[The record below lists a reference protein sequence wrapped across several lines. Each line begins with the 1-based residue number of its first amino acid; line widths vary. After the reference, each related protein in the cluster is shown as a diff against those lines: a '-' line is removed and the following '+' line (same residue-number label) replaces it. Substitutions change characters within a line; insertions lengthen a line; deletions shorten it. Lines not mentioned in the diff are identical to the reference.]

1 VLRHVNTGAF
11 EVYDFA
17 GNQLTDA
24 VSLGQVGSAVRRFSP
39 DGLQRLIG
47 DSGGPLSS
55 QPANGSTSQVVHA
68 MASFGDDAADTSTVI
83 RLRRRHVTTDISDP
97 RT

>member
-11 EVYDFA
+11 EVYDLA
-17 GNQLTDA
+17 G
-24 VSLGQVGSAVRRFSP
+24 LGQVGSAVRRFSP
-39 DGLQRLIG
+39 DGLERLIG

-55 QPANGSTSQVVHA
+55 QPANGLTSQVVHA
-68 MASFGDDAADTSTVI
+68 MPASATIRPIPRLSSAFGADTSQQTF
-83 RLRRRHVTTDISDP
+83 LTP